1 MENFE
6 SSLSCDE
13 DVLIETVTEKVEV
26 LRDLAK
32 YFCKST
38 KGAEKHKLLQSGLGL
53 GLRIGLKF
61 GLGLGF

>member
-1 MENFE
+1 M
-6 SSLSCDE
+6 
-13 DVLIETVTEKVEV
+13 

-38 KGAEKHKLLQSGLGL
+38 KGAENYKLLQSGLGL
-53 GLRIGLKF
+53 GLRIGLKL